1 MNASKANQVAKNH
14 GFTAIAEFQILD
26 EDGSMALPVEGAA
39 VVITARGKEKLEAV
53 VQSIR
58 EKGGSAW
65 RHHNAGASGE

>member
-1 MNASKANQVAKNH
+1 
-14 GFTAIAEFQILD
+14 
-26 EDGSMALPVEGAA
+26 MALPVEGAA
-39 VVITARGKEKLEAV
+39 VVITARGKEKQEAV